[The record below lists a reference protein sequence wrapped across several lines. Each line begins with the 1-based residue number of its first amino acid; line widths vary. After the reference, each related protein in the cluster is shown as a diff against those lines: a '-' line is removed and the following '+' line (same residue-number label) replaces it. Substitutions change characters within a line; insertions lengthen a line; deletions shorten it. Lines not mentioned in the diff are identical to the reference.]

1 MGDSVQVAC
10 VIPDAA
16 DAAFQVQCLKRSAYA
31 AVLRALCAQSNLLS
45 WAKQGCLLELRNEL
59 KILES
64 EHRECLGKA
73 RSNKQISSLS
83 AGLHSKGNT
92 CNTEVMKDTPDLA
105 CVLPDPGD
113 TVFQVHCL
121 ERAAYASVL
130 RAFSAVT
137 NRLSG
142 LQVKLLIRLRNELR
156 ISHIEHKELLVEVS
170 SNENIKSLRKFSL
183 ANLSVLTKADPSFD
197 AHAVVHDKIGSTGQ
211 VSTSST
217 SCLSL
222 AQRSPISEHSMSTTR
237 DIVVSDSSNGAKE
250 GLYFEPHAVVSAKR
264 LKSVNGHAQAYLK
277 CAPSDQLP
285 VAVSAVMSKD
295 RTDDT
300 LDSETISYEVKSGC
314 SSSPIFQEKHS
325 ESNAGQVP
333 SCVDHSRQESGKRKA
348 EVPGMRGS
356 SLGVMNLNCGIKSKR
371 HRNKDSDL
379 EHGSE
384 IVNLFLTAN
393 LLHKVE
399 MLLRED
405 PDQANLEKAKSI
417 LKVQEKDLLDAL
429 VKLSEVSYDAANFS
443 ANGQPDNVNT
453 HDDGKGEEEVLPKP
467 MKSSDETPPGTSK
480 LGGGGAGSHA
490 KDQGVAATALSSSSA
505 TPTTGGTVSSS
516 SIVRPLLLAPPPLPP
531 LVPASPSSAPAAFP
545 APSKKGSTRTVTM
558 TTVEQRWR
566 MWEFAHRVGWSIHK
580 AGADAVAAVCAEAGV
595 SRRAVRKWMNSNRH
609 LSKTPPPSSPP
620 LQSRTQVTAEQRER
634 MREFAYRIGWSI
646 QKASAGAVDA
656 FCAEFC
662 ISRYALKSWMAKYR
676 HLAKIPPPS
685 SLPSPPLPSHQQ
697 DHPPAAVTPPQGPV
711 AAEQGASPEPE
722 AAAPADDGG
731 EEDKSEEAS
740 EVLQDDGGEEDE
752 SEEASEVTKLGRGHR
767 SRVPNRRY
775 GGLWNAMW

>member
-1 MGDSVQVAC
+1 MGDSVLVAC
-10 VIPDAA
+10 VKPDAA
-16 DAAFQVQCLKRSAYA
+16 DTAFQIHCLKRSAYA
-31 AVLRALCAQSNLLS
+31 AVLRAFCAQSNLS
-45 WAKQGCLLELRNEL
+45 WAKQGCLTELRNEL

-64 EHRECLGKA
+64 EHRECLAKA
-73 RSNKQISSLS
+73 RSNKQISSFS

-92 CNTEVMKDTPDLA
+92 CNTEVMKDTPD
-105 CVLPDPGD
+105 PGD
-113 TVFQVHCL
+113 TVFQIHCL
-121 ERAAYASVL
+121 ERAAYGSVL
-130 RAFSAVT
+130 RAFSAMT
-137 NRLSG
+137 DRLSG
-142 LQVKLLIRLRNELR
+142 LQVKVLTKLRNYLR
-156 ISHIEHKELLVEVS
+156 ISHIEHTEVLVEVS

-183 ANLSVLTKADPSFD
+183 ENLSVLTKADPSVD
-197 AHAVVHDKIGSTGQ
+197 VHAVVHEKIGSTGQ

-222 AQRSPISEHSMSTTR
+222 SQRSPISEHSMSTTR
-237 DIVVSDSSNGAKE
+237 DIVVSDRSNGAKE
-250 GLYFEPHAVVSAKR
+250 GPYFEPHAVVSAKR
-264 LKSVNGHAQAYLK
+264 LKSVNGHALAYLK

-285 VAVSAVMSKD
+285 VAVSAVTLKG

-300 LDSETISYEVKSGC
+300 LDSETISCEVKSGS
-314 SSSPIFQEKHS
+314 SSSPIFQEKHC

-333 SCVDHSRQESGKRKA
+333 SCVDHARQESGKRKA
-348 EVPGMRGS
+348 EVPGMRVS
-356 SLGVMNLNCGIKSKR
+356 TSLGVMDLNYGIKYKR

-384 IVNLFLTAN
+384 IINLCLTAN

-405 PDQANLEKAKSI
+405 PEPANLEKAKSI
-417 LKVQEKDLLDAL
+417 LKAQEKDLLDAL

-443 ANGQPDNVNT
+443 ANGQPDIVNT
-453 HDDGKGEEEVLPKP
+453 HDVGKGEEEVLPKP

-516 SIVRPLLLAPPPLPP
+516 SIVPP

-545 APSKKGSTRTVTM
+545 APSKKESTRTMTM
-558 TTVEQRWR
+558 TTAEQRWR

-646 QKASAGAVDA
+646 QKAGAGAVKA

-697 DHPPAAVTPPQGPV
+697 DHPPAAATPPQGPM
-711 AAEQGASPEPE
+711 AAEQGPSPEPE

-752 SEEASEVTKLGRGHR
+752 SEEASEVVTQLGRGQR
-767 SRVPNRRY
+767 SRVPSRRY